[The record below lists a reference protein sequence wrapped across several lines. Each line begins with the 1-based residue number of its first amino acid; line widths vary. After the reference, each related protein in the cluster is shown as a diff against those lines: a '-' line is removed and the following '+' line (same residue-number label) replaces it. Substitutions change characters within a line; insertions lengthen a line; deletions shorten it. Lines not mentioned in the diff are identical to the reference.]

1 MMKEIG
7 FYSSYDAADEGLELI
22 QPNLCKAKSE
32 QVYYNEKLE
41 TLGDRGLTFPQF
53 CKIMGVVSPYHE

>member
-7 FYSSYDAADEGLELI
+7 FDSSYDAAEEGLELI

-32 QVYYNEKLE
+32 QV
-41 TLGDRGLTFPQF
+41 
-53 CKIMGVVSPYHE
+53 